1 MNDNALKFSVDAERL
16 SKLGTYF
23 LQSKEGQDA
32 IASGSLKG
40 PDRLFIALAS
50 STLLNTTVVLPGKK
64 SLNLVSNL
72 MTLT

>member
-32 IASGSLKG
+32 ISSGSLKG
-40 PDRLFIALAS
+40 PDANQATQPLTFIFCKKAK
-50 STLLNTTVVLPGKK
+50 LN
-64 SLNLVSNL
+64 
-72 MTLT
+72 